1 MALKSGASKGAKNLN
16 SFDEED
22 TNKAAG
28 QKIAWSPF
36 SGGTKYNSYDNPGE
50 GSVPP
55 RYPDESI
62 KSYNKRRYNPE
73 LYK

>member
-1 MALKSGASKGAKNLN
+1 MVAGINGASN
-16 SFDEED
+16 SPA
-22 TNKAAG
+22 NKKKTKDYDPSTG
-28 QKIAWSPF
+28 EMKTAWSPF
-36 SGGTKYNSYDNPGE
+36 SGGTKYKSYDNPGD

-62 KSYNKRRYNPE
+62 KSYKKRRYESE